1 MKKKIEKKIRN
12 IVDNKTGW
20 AKSADG
26 NTDGLVRDLTI
37 LFVSSIKKEVNIAL
51 HEQKKKLTKTGKDRC

>member
-51 HEQKKKLTKTGKDRC
+51 HEQKKKLTKQKGSE